1 MFGYYKKI
9 MFLLRTAKEP
19 HFSIQMSVT
28 HITRGRGG
36 LVVHIK
42 HLPHLY
48 TITFVKGLFV

>member
-1 MFGYYKKI
+1 MFGYYKEI

-19 HFSIQMSVT
+19 HFSIQLSVT

-36 LVVHIK
+36 LVEHIK

-48 TITFVKGLFV
+48 TITLPL